1 MNRIKNF
8 SDLVSNA
15 EGSERKAREIM
26 LKLIESAI
34 ETVDGKKSVISAISF
49 GDDVLSIEDLGL
61 EVPIKG
67 RVLVVGTGKASGK
80 MAEGIETLLLDRI
93 HAGCVNVLEG
103 TEKLFD
109 LKKVKTFP
117 AGHPIPNRNT
127 IEGTRNIVELVR
139 ELDSS
144 DVVIALISGGGSA
157 LMEMPMPGITLEDLN
172 RATKLLLE
180 CGARIQEINS
190 VRKHI
195 SQVKGGR
202 LARLCYPA
210 TVVSLIISDVIGDPL
225 DSIASGPTAP
235 DTTTFQDAWD
245 VLEKYD
251 LIDIMPESIIKTIKK
266 GINGEIQDT
275 PKPGDP
281 IFERVHN
288 FIVANNERALNAA
301 ANMAN
306 SLNLKTLVLGSFIEG
321 EARHVGQALAGIA
334 QGIKHQNIP
343 ISPPAAVLAGGE
355 TTVRVVGTGRG
366 GRNQEVVL
374 GSVEKIAD
382 ERGLCI
388 ASVGTDG
395 VDGVTDAA
403 GAIADGRTFS
413 RALSLG
419 LKPASFL
426 NRNDS
431 YAFFQALN
439 DLIFTGP
446 TLTNVM
452 DIMGAVIL

>member
-1 MNRIKNF
+1 MNLIKNY
-8 SDLVSNA
+8 SEIISNA
-15 EGSERKAREIM
+15 CGRDKKAREIM
-26 LKLIESAI
+26 LELLDSAI
-34 ETVDGKKSVISAISF
+34 ETVDGKKSVISSISLRDRLF
-49 GDDVLSIEDLGL
+49 YVEDLEIPL
-61 EVPIKG
+61 KG
-67 RVLVVGTGKASGK
+67 KVIVIGAGKASGK
-80 MAEGIETLLLDRI
+80 MAEGIERVLLDRI
-93 HAGCVNVLEG
+93 HAGHVNVLSG
-103 TEKLFD
+103 TEGLFS
-109 LKKVKTFP
+109 LSKVRTFP
-117 AGHPIPNRNT
+117 AGHPIPDHNT
-127 IEGTRNIVELVR
+127 LEGTRKILELVKG
-139 ELDSS
+139 LDES
-144 DVVIALISGGGSA
+144 DVVITLISGGGSA

-202 LARLCYPA
+202 LARLCHPA

-235 DTTTFQDAWD
+235 DTTTFQDAWE

-251 LIDIMPESIIKTIKK
+251 LLKKMPESIVETLKK
-266 GINGEIQDT
+266 GIRGEIQDT

-281 IFERVHN
+281 VFERVHN
-288 FIVANNERALNAA
+288 FIVANNEKALYAAAKRAKALGLNA
-301 ANMAN
+301 
-306 SLNLKTLVLGSFIEG
+306 LVLGSFIEG

-334 QGIKHQNIP
+334 QGIKHQNVP
-343 ISPPAAVLAGGE
+343 LSPPAVVLAGGE
-355 TTVRVVGTGRG
+355 TTVRVVGSGKG

-374 GSVEKIAD
+374 GSVEKIA
-382 ERGLCI
+382 EEEGLCV

-403 GAIADGRTFS
+403 GAIADGKTLS

-419 LKPASFL
+419 LKPSTFL

-431 YAFFQALN
+431 YSFFLALN

-452 DIMGAVIL
+452 DVMGVVVL

>member
-1 MNRIKNF
+1 MNIIKNH
-8 SDLVSNA
+8 SEIISNA
-15 EGSERKAREIM
+15 SGMERKAREIM
-26 LKLIESAI
+26 LELLESAI
-34 ETVDGKKSVISAISF
+34 ETVDGKKSVISSISLKDECF
-49 GDDVLSIEDLGL
+49 SVEDLEIPL
-61 EVPIKG
+61 KG
-67 RVLVVGTGKASGK
+67 KVLVIGAGKASGK
-80 MAEGIETLLLDRI
+80 MAEGVEYVLLDHI
-93 HAGCVNVLEG
+93 HAGHVNVLSG
-103 TEKLFD
+103 TEGLFN
-109 LKKVKTFP
+109 LSKVRTFP
-117 AGHPIPNRNT
+117 AGHPIPDHNT
-127 IEGTRNIVELVR
+127 LEGTRKIVELVR
-139 ELDSS
+139 GLDES
-144 DVVIALISGGGSA
+144 DVVITLISGGGSA

-172 RATKLLLE
+172 RATRLLLE

-210 TVVSLIISDVIGDPL
+210 TVISLIISDVIGDPL

-235 DTTTFQDAWD
+235 DTTTFQDAWE

-251 LIDIMPESIIKTIKK
+251 LLKKMPKSIVETLKK
-266 GINGEIQDT
+266 GVRGEIHDT

-281 IFERVHN
+281 VFERVHN
-288 FIVANNERALNAA
+288 FIVANNEKALYAA
-301 ANMAN
+301 ANQAKALG
-306 SLNLKTLVLGSFIEG
+306 LNTLVLGSFIEG

-334 QGIKHQNIP
+334 QGIKHQNVP
-343 ISPPAAVLAGGE
+343 ISPPAVVLAGGE
-355 TTVRVVGTGRG
+355 TTVRVVGSGKG

-382 ERGLCI
+382 EEGLCI

-403 GAIADGRTFS
+403 GAIADGKTLS

-419 LKPASFL
+419 LKPSTFL

-431 YAFFQALN
+431 YSFFLALN

-452 DIMGAVIL
+452 DVMGVVVL

>member
-1 MNRIKNF
+1 M
-8 SDLVSNA
+8 
-15 EGSERKAREIM
+15 ERKAREIM
-26 LKLIESAI
+26 LGLLESAI
-34 ETVDGKKSVISAISF
+34 ETVDGKKSIISSISLEDECF
-49 GDDVLSIEDLGL
+49 SVEDLEIPL
-61 EVPIKG
+61 KG
-67 RVLVVGTGKASGK
+67 KALVIGAGKASGK
-80 MAEGIETLLLDRI
+80 MAEGVEYVLLDHI
-93 HAGCVNVLEG
+93 HAGHVNVLSG
-103 TEKLFD
+103 TEGLFN
-109 LKKVKTFP
+109 LGKVRTFP
-117 AGHPIPNRNT
+117 AGHPIPDHNT
-127 IEGTRNIVELVR
+127 LEGTRKIVELVR
-139 ELDSS
+139 GLDKS
-144 DVVIALISGGGSA
+144 DVVITLISGGGSA

-172 RATKLLLE
+172 RATRLLLE

-210 TVVSLIISDVIGDPL
+210 TVISLIISDVIGDPL

-235 DTTTFQDAWD
+235 DTTTFQDAWE

-251 LIDIMPESIIKTIKK
+251 LLKKMPKSIVETLKK
-266 GINGEIQDT
+266 GVRGEIHDT

-281 IFERVHN
+281 VFERVHN
-288 FIVANNERALNAA
+288 FIVANNEKALYAA
-301 ANMAN
+301 ANQAKALG
-306 SLNLKTLVLGSFIEG
+306 LNTLVLGSFIEG

-334 QGIKHQNIP
+334 QGIKHQNVP
-343 ISPPAAVLAGGE
+343 ISPPAVVLAGGE
-355 TTVRVVGTGRG
+355 TTVRVVGSGKG

-382 ERGLCI
+382 EEGLCI

-403 GAIADGRTFS
+403 GAIADGKTLS

-419 LKPASFL
+419 LKPSTFL

-431 YAFFQALN
+431 YSFFLALN

-452 DIMGAVIL
+452 DVMGVVVL

>member
-1 MNRIKNF
+1 LNIIKN
-8 SDLVSNA
+8 SSEIISNA
-15 EGSERKAREIM
+15 SRKNRKAREIM
-26 LKLIESAI
+26 LKLLESAI
-34 ETVDGKKSVISAISF
+34 EVADAKKSITSSISLK
-49 GDDVLSIEDLGL
+49 DDLLSIKDL
-61 EVPIKG
+61 EIHPEG
-67 RVLVVGTGKASGK
+67 RVLVIGAGKASGK
-80 MAEGIETLLLDRI
+80 MAEGVESVLLNKI
-93 HAGCVNVLEG
+93 HAGCVNVLKG
-103 TEKLFD
+103 TEGLFS
-109 LKKVKTFP
+109 LKKVKAFP
-117 AGHPIPNRNT
+117 AGHPIPDYNT
-127 IEGTRNIVELVR
+127 LKGTRNIVELIKG
-139 ELDSS
+139 LSKS

-172 RATKLLLE
+172 RATKILLE
-180 CGARIQEINS
+180 CGARIQEINC

-210 TVVSLIISDVIGDPL
+210 TVISLIISDVIGDPL

-235 DTTTFQDAWD
+235 DTTTFEDAWE

-251 LIDIMPESIIKTIKK
+251 LLNKMPESIVETIRK
-266 GINGEIQDT
+266 GVRGEIQDT

-281 IFERVHN
+281 IFEQVHN
-288 FIVANNERALNAA
+288 FIVANNEKSLIAA
-301 ANMAN
+301 ANRAKAMN
-306 SLNLKTLVLGSFIEG
+306 LNTLVLGSFIEG

-334 QGIKHQNIP
+334 QGIKHQSVP

-355 TTVRVVGTGRG
+355 TTVRVVGSGKG

-382 ERGLCI
+382 EEGICI

-403 GAIADGRTFS
+403 GAIADGNSLS
-413 RALSLG
+413 RALELG
-419 LKPASFL
+419 LKPSTFL

-431 YAFFQALN
+431 YSFFLALN

-452 DIMGAVIL
+452 DVMGVVVL